1 MATVTGPLDRVDATL
16 RLDGFRLAHERR
28 GLAVDEQLIVSG
40 DFGRLSGIA
49 AGEQLA
55 ALRPDGVFAAN
66 DEMALG
72 VVRVF
77 SRAGIDV
84 PADIAVV
91 GFDGTA
97 TEEVDITITS
107 MRQPFDAIA
116 GAAVAEVLARLDG
129 IPPNGLTLIEPQI
142 FVGQSSARLPRPP

>member
-1 MATVTGPLDRVDATL
+1 MSGADLP
-16 RLDGFRLAHERR
+16 
-28 GLAVDEQLIVSG
+28 VDEKLIVSG

-49 AGEQLA
+49 AGQQLA
-55 ALRPDGVFAAN
+55 ELRPDGVFSAN

-72 VVRVF
+72 VVRVL

-116 GAAVAEVLARLDG
+116 GA
-129 IPPNGLTLIEPQI
+129 
-142 FVGQSSARLPRPP
+142 LPSPRCWRVSTASRPRV